1 MFSRDG
7 DFGNM
12 YRMFVSHFINA
23 VEHKAHVEV
32 TEAGLEQP
40 LETGGKSAPWSYFP
54 LLHPR

>member
-32 TEAGLEQP
+32 SEAGVEQP
-40 LETGGKSAPWSYFP
+40 LESGGKLIKY
-54 LLHPR
+54 

>member
-23 VEHKAHVEV
+23 VEHKANVEV
-32 TEAGLEQP
+32 TEAGVDQP
-40 LETGGKSAPWSYFP
+40 LETGCE
-54 LLHPR
+54 